1 MTFEEK
7 IKEIINTTYMGIGD
21 KDQTAHKAELIKQAV
36 LEGIESLRLPETYI
50 PKGQGYNIALDDLSA
65 RFGKVEK

>member
-1 MTFEEK
+1 MTFTETLVSILRAYSDDISIGSDVEA
-7 IKEIINTTYMGIGD
+7 INT
-21 KDQTAHKAELIKQAV
+21 IKQAV
-36 LEGIESLRLPETYI
+36 LEEIESLRLPETYI

>member
-1 MTFEEK
+1 MKKEILLHEH
-7 IKEIINTTYMGIGD
+7 IKE
-21 KDQTAHKAELIKQAV
+21 L
-36 LEGIESLRLPETYI
+36 SPETYI